1 MKTRDEGIVP
11 VNTVEEYA
19 ALFGCPPICH
29 PLLSVCRLS
38 DVKDYSPVGK
48 PVRLN
53 LYTITIKDKS
63 TCNASYGWRSYDFTR
78 GCMSF
83 FAPGQVQ
90 SWEENTVNAG
100 RWGWMLAFHPDFI
113 RRYPLGA
120 KIGRLKFFSYDVR
133 EALHISDME
142 RLTVENIM
150 ENIESEYRQNTD
162 THTQGII
169 VSQLEVLLNYSERF
183 YTRQFQTRSSVEPDI
198 LTRVHYLLQKH
209 IDGHHKEFISVNAIA
224 SELNMSPH
232 YLSDLLRSRTG
243 MNTQQHIHAFL
254 IERAKSM
261 LVTTR
266 LSVSEIAY
274 RLGFEY
280 PQHFNRLF
288 KSKTGITP
296 SEYRNRNMN

>member
-1 MKTRDEGIVP
+1 MKTRDEDIVP

-83 FAPGQVQ
+83 FAPGQVH

-296 SEYRNRNMN
+296 SEYRNMN

>member
-83 FAPGQVQ
+83 FAPGQVH

-183 YTRQFQTRSSVEPDI
+183 YMRQFQTRSSVEPDI

>member
-1 MKTRDEGIVP
+1 M
-11 VNTVEEYA
+11 
-19 ALFGCPPICH
+19 
-29 PLLSVCRLS
+29 
-38 DVKDYSPVGK
+38 
-48 PVRLN
+48 RLN
-53 LYTITIKDKS
+53 LYTFTIKDKT
-63 TCNASYGWRSYDFTR
+63 TCNASYGWHSYDFTR
-78 GCMSF
+78 GCMNF
-83 FAPGQVQ
+83 FAPGQVH
-90 SWEENTVNAG
+90 SWEEKTVNAG

-113 RRYPLGA
+113 RKYPLGA

-142 RLTVENIM
+142 RNVVENIL
-150 ENIESEYRQNTD
+150 ENIENEYRQNID
-162 THTQGII
+162 AHTQDII
-169 VSQLEVLLNYSERF
+169 VSQLDVLLNYSERF

-198 LTRVHYLLQKH
+198 VTRVHLLLQKH
-209 IDGHHKEFISVNAIA
+209 IDEHRKEFISVNALA

-232 YLSDLLRSRTG
+232 YLSDLLRSQTG

-254 IERAKSM
+254 IEQAKS
-261 LVTTR
+261 LLATTQ

-296 SEYRNRNMN
+296 LEYRNMN

>member
-53 LYTITIKDKS
+53 LYTITIKDKT

-83 FAPGQVQ
+83 FAPGQVH

-142 RLTVENIM
+142 RNIM
-150 ENIESEYRQNTD
+150 ENIESEYRQNTG

-296 SEYRNRNMN
+296 SEYRNMN

>member
-53 LYTITIKDKS
+53 LYTITIKDKT

-83 FAPGQVQ
+83 FAPGQVH

-142 RLTVENIM
+142 RLTVKNIM

>member
-48 PVRLN
+48 PVRMN
-53 LYTITIKDKS
+53 LYTITIKDKT

-83 FAPGQVQ
+83 FAPGQVH

-296 SEYRNRNMN
+296 SEYRNMN

>member
-1 MKTRDEGIVP
+1 MKTGNNDV
-11 VNTVEEYA
+11 VTVSTVEEYA
-19 ALFGCPPICH
+19 SLFGCPPVCH

-38 DVKDYSPVGK
+38 AVKDYIPVGK

-53 LYTITIKDKS
+53 LYTITIKDKT
-63 TCNASYGWRSYDFTR
+63 TCNARYGWRTYDFTR

-83 FAPGQVQ
+83 FAPGQVHC
-90 SWEENTVNAG
+90 WDEKTENIG
-100 RWGWMLAFHPDFI
+100 RWGWLLAFHPDFI
-113 RRYPLGA
+113 RKYPLGTR
-120 KIGRLKFFSYDVR
+120 IDRMKFFSYDVS

-142 RLTVENIM
+142 RKVVENIM
-150 ENIESEYRQNTD
+150 ENIESEYRQNID
-162 THTQGII
+162 AHTQDII

-198 LTRVHYLLQKH
+198 LVRVRGLLQKH
-209 IDGHHKEFISVNAIA
+209 MDEHRREFISVNALA
-224 SELNMSPH
+224 GELNMSPH
-232 YLSDLLRSRTG
+232 YLSDLLRSQTG
-243 MNTQQHIHAFL
+243 MNTQQHIHSFL
-254 IERAKSM
+254 IERAKSL
-261 LVTTR
+261 LVTTP

-296 SEYRNRNMN
+296 LEYRNMN

>member
-53 LYTITIKDKS
+53 LYTITIKDKT

-83 FAPGQVQ
+83 FAPGQVH

-232 YLSDLLRSRTG
+232 YLGDLLRSRTG

-296 SEYRNRNMN
+296 SEYRNMN

>member
-48 PVRLN
+48 PVRMN
-53 LYTITIKDKS
+53 LYTITIKDKT

-83 FAPGQVQ
+83 FAPGQVH
-90 SWEENTVNAG
+90 SWEEDTVNAG

-296 SEYRNRNMN
+296 SEYRNMN